1 MTETVSTLLT
11 LQLLYVFNVSCC
23 KHFDWFHID
32 TVLSHTKMCIS
43 GDHELVQHKFW
54 MQVFELCC
62 FSCACAL
69 PSSDS
74 AVRTDLNTCPCTS
87 VQTLQNRNNIDG
99 VFRIFKCSSWWHLHY
114 SLTNVILLEASE
126 LPQETEPACLSPG
139 TCSPPTHQ
147 GHKTLIWSA
156 VFALNC
162 WLACEERRLL
172 AQTID

>member
-43 GDHELVQHKFW
+43 GDHELMQHKFW

-62 FSCACAL
+62 FSFFWFSCKDRL
-69 PSSDS
+69 EHLSLHLS
-74 AVRTDLNTCPCTS
+74 TNTTE
-87 VQTLQNRNNIDG
+87 QKQHWWRFQD
-99 VFRIFKCSSWWHLHY
+99 FKCSSWWHLHY

>member
-1 MTETVSTLLT
+1 MLAAANILIDSTSTLCCLT
-11 LQLLYVFNVSCC
+11 QNVHLRESWTRAAQIL
-23 KHFDWFHID
+23 DAGLWA
-32 TVLSHTKMCIS
+32 VLFFLCLCTSF
-43 GDHELVQHKFW
+43 FW
-54 MQVFELCC
+54 
-62 FSCACAL
+62 FSCKDRL
-69 PSSDS
+69 EHLSLHLS
-74 AVRTDLNTCPCTS
+74 TNTTE
-87 VQTLQNRNNIDG
+87 QKQHWWRFQD
-99 VFRIFKCSSWWHLHY
+99 FKCLSWWHLHY

>member
-43 GDHELVQHKFW
+43 GNHELVQHKFW

-99 VFRIFKCSSWWHLHY
+99 VFRILSVCPGDICTTLLQMWFCLKHLSCHRKQSLLVSAQVPVLLQHIRDIKHSSEVLF
-114 SLTNVILLEASE
+114 L
-126 LPQETEPACLSPG
+126 
-139 TCSPPTHQ
+139 
-147 GHKTLIWSA
+147 
-156 VFALNC
+156 
-162 WLACEERRLL
+162 R
-172 AQTID
+172 

>member
-1 MTETVSTLLT
+1 MLAAANILIDSTSTLCCLT
-11 LQLLYVFNVSCC
+11 QKCASQGIMNSCSTNSGCRSLSCVVFPVLV
-23 KHFDWFHID
+23 HF
-32 TVLSHTKMCIS
+32 
-43 GDHELVQHKFW
+43 FW
-54 MQVFELCC
+54 
-62 FSCACAL
+62 FSCKDRL
-69 PSSDS
+69 EHLSLHLS
-74 AVRTDLNTCPCTS
+74 TNTTE
-87 VQTLQNRNNIDG
+87 QKQHWWRFQD
-99 VFRIFKCSSWWHLHY
+99 FKCLSWWHLHY